1 MQESKR
7 RARPAFLKGFSM
19 NTTQKGRLYE
29 EKALSYLID
38 KGFSLVAR
46 NFHTRYGELDLI
58 MQKDGIL
65 HFVEVK
71 GGVSMDPL
79 LHITSSK
86 LEKIIKSID
95 VFLAKQAHSGGFCVD
110 ALSIMGDEILFI
122 ENITI

>member
-1 MQESKR
+1 
-7 RARPAFLKGFSM
+7 M

-79 LHITSSK
+79 LHITGSK

-95 VFLAKQAHSGGFCVD
+95 LFLSKQSHSGGFCVD